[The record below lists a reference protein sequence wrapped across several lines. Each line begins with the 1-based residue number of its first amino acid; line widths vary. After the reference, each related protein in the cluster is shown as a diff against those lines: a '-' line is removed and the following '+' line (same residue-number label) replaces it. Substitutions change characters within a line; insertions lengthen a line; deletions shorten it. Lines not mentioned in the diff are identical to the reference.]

1 VAGVWLYRQQIGL
14 APPREAGPKAKA
26 AALKAVELEDGLA
39 EAHLRLA
46 SVFTWTDFNFPDAER
61 EFRRTLELDPIDSLA
76 RAHYAHLLMI
86 LRRPDEALPHAA
98 RAVAIDPLDTGNRVF
113 YGNVLLFA
121 RRYDDAL
128 AQANEIQRRQPG
140 HLGALNLVVLVR
152 IMKQQHAEA
161 ISANAALYE
170 SMGQPDIAAALTKGY
185 AESGYAGAWRR
196 AADVQVA
203 KHGSEPGVT
212 FDAAGNYAIGGD
224 RVRSLDLLEKAY
236 AERDPNI
243 PYISCVPF
251 FDPLRAEPRFQALLR
266 RMDLPQ

>member
-1 VAGVWLYRQQIGL
+1 
-14 APPREAGPKAKA
+14 
-26 AALKAVELEDGLA
+26 
-39 EAHLRLA
+39 
-46 SVFTWTDFNFPDAER
+46 
-61 EFRRTLELDPIDSLA
+61 
-76 RAHYAHLLMI
+76 MI

-113 YGNVLLFA
+113 YGTVLIFA

-128 AQANEIQRRQPG
+128 AQANEIQRLQPG
-140 HLGALNLVVLVR
+140 HPGALSLVVQVR